1 MSTSIRK
8 KNIDTYKKIFLR
20 RIVGFHRR
28 YSSCSLI
35 SFDHST
41 IPWIFCDRLILDRFA
56 KKPKPFECTNK
67 YEYVW
72 LWKLWEWMLSVV
84 CNCVGFSCVL
94 VNYFNRVNVCIW
106 ILIDSLSNCYFDR
119 LLSFI
124 GLILK
129 NVSMPNDVI
138 DWINIKNHIRIVDGG
153 GGRRLRTLSS
163 SSNPF
168 FMTKNEIIQSE
179 SFFTNESNALLASA
193 ALIELRE
200 KILRNVTEIWL
211 SREW

>member
-1 MSTSIRK
+1 
-8 KNIDTYKKIFLR
+8 
-20 RIVGFHRR
+20 
-28 YSSCSLI
+28 
-35 SFDHST
+35 
-41 IPWIFCDRLILDRFA
+41 
-56 KKPKPFECTNK
+56 
-67 YEYVW
+67 
-72 LWKLWEWMLSVV
+72 MLSVV

-129 NVSMPNDVI
+129 NVSMPNNVI